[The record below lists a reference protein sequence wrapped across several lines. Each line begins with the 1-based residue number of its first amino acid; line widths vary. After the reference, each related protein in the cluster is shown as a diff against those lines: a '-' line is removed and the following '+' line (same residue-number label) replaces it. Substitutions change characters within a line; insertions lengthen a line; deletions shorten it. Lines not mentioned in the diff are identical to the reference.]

1 MVMIYLYPILFVIFL
16 ITFIVFCTIK
26 SIKYSN
32 LQKEKERKSQERLN
46 SVVPGTILRKE
57 NKSGNPF
64 IDKDLPSIKILETA
78 QNSSGEIWVKYAY
91 ESIIYPGEYNERQP
105 YYDTLKTKLKLY
117 TNIELQKN
125 Q

>member
-1 MVMIYLYPILFVIFL
+1 MIYLYPILLVIFL

-26 SIKYSN
+26 GIKVSN

-46 SVVPGTILRKE
+46 SVIPGTILRKE

-64 IDKDLPSIKILETA
+64 LDDDLSSIKILETK

-91 ESIIYPGEYNERQP
+91 ENIIYPGEYNERQP
-105 YYDTLKTKLKLY
+105 FYDTLENKLKLY
-117 TNIELQKN
+117 PNIELPKEQ
-125 Q
+125 

>member
-26 SIKYSN
+26 GIKDSN
-32 LQKEKERKSQERLN
+32 LQKEKNEKSQERLN

-64 IDKDLPSIKILETA
+64 IYEDLSSIKILEMK

-91 ESIIYPGEYNERQP
+91 ESIIYPNEYNERQP
-105 YYDTLKTKLKLY
+105 CYDTLENKLKIY
-117 TNIELQKN
+117 PNIELPKE
-125 Q
+125 